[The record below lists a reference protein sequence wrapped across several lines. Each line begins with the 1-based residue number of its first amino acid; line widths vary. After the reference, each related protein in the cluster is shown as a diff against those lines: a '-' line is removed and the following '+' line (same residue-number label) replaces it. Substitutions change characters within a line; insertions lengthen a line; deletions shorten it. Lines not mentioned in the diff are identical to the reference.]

1 MKSPGRII
9 AAIAC
14 ILCLGALAAVAG
26 TEDAST
32 AIGQAPCCFENPRF
46 SGTCEVTPGEDESCG
61 SILGYLNNP
70 NSVGK
75 TYQSADLLP
84 MDLKLTV
91 FNGNISGR
99 KRLHYNRDEQ
109 LTDLKLLLESFFTF
123 IFQGRNQ
130 FPYARVCS
138 LAGIVFEKPGDFG
151 MHD

>member
-1 MKSPGRII
+1 MKSPGRIF

-46 SGTCEVTPGEDESCG
+46 SGTCQVTPGEDESCS

-75 TYQSADLLP
+75 TYC
-84 MDLKLTV
+84 
-91 FNGNISGR
+91 GNTKVRGGWTQVSCDGAA
-99 KRLHYNRDEQ
+99 NTSTANACRDSDTRE
-109 LTDLKLLLESFFTF
+109 
-123 IFQGRNQ
+123 
-130 FPYARVCS
+130 
-138 LAGIVFEKPGDFG
+138 
-151 MHD
+151 